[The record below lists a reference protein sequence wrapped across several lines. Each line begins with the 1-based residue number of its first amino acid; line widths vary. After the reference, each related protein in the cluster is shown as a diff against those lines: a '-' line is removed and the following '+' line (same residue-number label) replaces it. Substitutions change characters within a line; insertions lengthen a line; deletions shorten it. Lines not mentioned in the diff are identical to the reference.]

1 MNWVV
6 WPNKIWNMWILY
18 TILIFY
24 MSQTWTDINVIWVI
38 CMLAIYIYDFLVL
51 LDTVSDLDERNNYR
65 KPRSWLVNLWFYVDF
80 LGKKKYRV
88 DPCVPLGL
96 YESHQD
102 GCRLQVNPPMFMDT
116 YTTEWSIS
124 FCWLYN
130 ISDCFP
136 LYPHRSILHWWNQL
150 NS

>member
-1 MNWVV
+1 
-6 WPNKIWNMWILY
+6 
-18 TILIFY
+18 
-24 MSQTWTDINVIWVI
+24 
-38 CMLAIYIYDFLVL
+38 MLAIYIYDFLVL

-96 YESHQD
+96 YESHQE

-116 YTTEWSIS
+116 YTTE
-124 FCWLYN
+124 
-130 ISDCFP
+130 
-136 LYPHRSILHWWNQL
+136 
-150 NS
+150 